1 METIIKEIQEPEI
14 LHEVLEGLSM
24 PQKYLPSK
32 LFYDKKGSELFNEI
46 CKLKEYYL
54 SRTETQIMVDNIDE
68 ISTLL
73 GEETL
78 LVELGSGSS
87 VKVRLLL
94 DNIVGLAGYVPVDI
108 SEEHLMH
115 SSRLLKKDYPDID
128 IYPLPVDYSET
139 FFLPHIRKHYENVI
153 IYYPGSTIGNFTPL
167 EAKNFLGRI
176 VNICGKNGGLLLG
189 IDLKKNK
196 NILEPAYND
205 SKGVTAEFNLN
216 ILERINKEL
225 GSNFDIS
232 KYRHNAFYNED
243 EGRVEMHLESIED
256 QTVRLNSS
264 IINFEKGEN
273 IITEYSYKYTLD
285 EFKELVSDFFE
296 VRKIWMDKD
305 KLFSIQYLQVKC

>member
-1 METIIKEIQEPEI
+1 METLIKEIQEPDI
-14 LHEVLEGLSM
+14 LYEVLEGLSM

-54 SRTETQIMVDNIDE
+54 TRTETQIMEDNIDE

-73 GEETL
+73 GESTL

-108 SEEHLMH
+108 SEEHLIY
-115 SSRLLKKDYPDID
+115 SSRLLKKDYPDFD

-139 FFLPHIRKHYENVI
+139 FFLPHIRKHYENVV

-167 EAKNFLGRI
+167 EAKKFLGRI
-176 VNICGKNGGLLLG
+176 VKICGKNGGLLLG

-196 NILEPAYND
+196 SILEPAYND
-205 SKGVTAEFNLN
+205 GKGVTAEFNLN

-232 KYRHNAFYNED
+232 KFRHRAFYNED

-264 IINFEKGEN
+264 IINFENGEN
-273 IITEYSYKYTLD
+273 IVTEYSYKYTLD
-285 EFKELVSDFFE
+285 EFKEFVSEFFE

-305 KLFSIQYLQVKC
+305 KLFSIQYLHVKC